1 MSLQAW
7 YPFNGDY
14 ENQGL
19 GDLDLTIT
27 TSPSY
32 TFGKVTNQGLGTG
45 GFKWSAEQSSKI
57 LNNKALSICFWI
69 KVTST
74 ASAGG
79 GVLFGQHSPN
89 RRFCIFT
96 YPNFNDLHLDW
107 RCNDS
112 GTSFYNTVETGFFAV
127 NQWTHCTLTF
137 EYPNSLKLYK
147 NGVLHKSITGNGT
160 MNFSSFAYETLLS
173 FELAN
178 RYINDFRVYDHCL
191 SPKEVKEISKGLML
205 HYPLDNCGLG
215 CKNLLAGNFQSIA
228 TKAGTNNTGS
238 LWVNTASIPGGALN
252 NLIGKTLIFSYEVSC
267 EGTRH
272 NTDTSN
278 LNVRYGIHGC
288 LSANG
293 TGFNMYP
300 FADYLTYSGGA
311 RRVVMKYTIPTTVT
325 YISALTFALQ
335 ATNYPAADNDATWYI
350 KNCKLE
356 IADEPTPWCP
366 NQRDELYFQ
375 WGMDENIEYDV
386 SGYSNNGTKIGNLNY
401 ESNSPRYNAST
412 YFNGTDACIKASPM
426 TLDMTNITFSMWYKP
441 TSAITWGRV
450 FDFSAGSNGNA
461 TTFLI
466 AHNVAT
472 MSLCIHGRYS
482 NGTAIYTAGDYTHP
496 VSADTWYHV
505 ACTISGTTC
514 KWYMDGKLVMTKT
527 LTQSLGVVN
536 FINNY
541 LAESTWDQDSLNK
554 CSLSDFRIYSTCL
567 SATDI
572 QELYNKPISID
583 NSGNIF
589 AVNAVEEV
597 MSGPQF
603 IKTGIVKAENISLA
617 PVQDMEI
624 KTLEDGSA
632 WARILHHNNKSGTVV
647 FTSSN
652 VMNIQSTNLYSR
664 LYLLENFRDTNGAF
678 EFMAIQPEISD
689 KIYRWKQTNNP
700 TKSGAIS
707 GYVNVQNGLGGLVYG
722 PASQTLMSVSG
733 TTSNWWCAVGCYV
746 NYKNGL
752 PGFDQ
757 KIVNQT
763 LDFYVR
769 IDTLPK
775 NNKFGIYN
783 KFIECENIIEN

>member
-19 GDLDLTIT
+19 GDLDLTVT

-32 TFGKVTNQGLGTG
+32 TFGKVTNQGLSSG
-45 GFKWSAEQSSKI
+45 GFKWSTEQSSKI

-69 KVTST
+69 KVTSA

-79 GVLFGQHSPN
+79 GMLFGQHSPN

-107 RCNDS
+107 RYNDS
-112 GTSFYNTVETGFFAV
+112 GSSFYNTVETGFFAT

-137 EYPNSLKLYK
+137 EYPNSLKIYK
-147 NGVLHKSITGNGT
+147 NGILYKTVTGNGT

-205 HYPLDNCGLG
+205 HYPLDNNGFG
-215 CKNLLAGNFQSIA
+215 CKNLLAGNFNAVA
-228 TKAGTNNTGS
+228 TQEGNTHSGS
-238 LWVNTASIPGGALN
+238 LWIHTDNIGGSFN
-252 NLIGKTLIFSYEVSC
+252 NLIGKTLVFSYEVSA
-267 EGTRH
+267 EGSRYYV
-272 NTDTSN
+272 NTGD
-278 LNVRYGIHGC
+278 LRPRFGIHGTIQYV
-288 LSANG
+288 ANG
-293 TGFNMYP
+293 SSATYYP
-300 FADYLTYSGGA
+300 FANYLEYSGGA
-311 RRVVMKYTIPTTVT
+311 RKVVMKYTIPSTWTS
-325 YISALTFALQ
+325 ISNFTFALQ
-335 ATNYPAADNDATWYI
+335 DTNRPAAGNTSTWYI

-356 IADEPTPWCP
+356 IADEATPWCP
-366 NQRDELYFQ
+366 NEADELYSQ
-375 WGMDENIEYDV
+375 LGMDENIEYDT
-386 SGYSNNGTKIGNLNY
+386 SGYRNNGTKVGALDY
-401 ESNSPRYNAST
+401 EANSPRYNCSS
-412 YFNGTDACIKASPM
+412 YLNGTDAYIQAPKIS
-426 TLDMTNITFSMWYKP
+426 LDMNNVTVSMWFNVKAR
-441 TSAITWGRV
+441 SAYMRL
-450 FDFSAGSNGNA
+450 FDFGSAAGGSGDE
-461 TTFLI
+461 FVLE
-466 AHNVAT
+466 
-472 MSLCIHGRYS
+472 LY
-482 NGTAIYTAGDYTHP
+482 GTAATEL
-496 VSADTWYHV
+496 SAYITGTSSEQIFTGYNLSNLNTWYHV
-505 ACTISGTTC
+505 ACTTSNGTV
-514 KWYMDGKLVMTKT
+514 KIYVNGNLVKT
-527 LTQSLGVVN
+527 ANGVVATRVFN
-536 FINNY
+536 LVYNY
-541 LAESTWDQDSLNK
+541 IGKSNWADPLSN
-554 CSLSDFRIYSTCL
+554 CRVSDFRIYATCL
-567 SATDI
+567 SDSDI

-583 NSGNIF
+583 NQGNIF
-589 AVNAVEEV
+589 VVEAVEE
-597 MSGPQF
+597 SATGSQF
-603 IKTGIVKAENISLA
+603 IKTGVVKAEDISLA
-617 PVQDMEI
+617 PIQDMEI
-624 KTLEDGSA
+624 KTLDDGSA

-652 VMNIQSTNLYSR
+652 VMNIQSTDLYSR
-664 LYLLENFRDTNGAF
+664 LYLLENFRDVNGAF

-707 GYVNVQNGLGGLVYG
+707 GYVNVENGLGGLVYG
-722 PASQTLMSVSG
+722 PTTQTLMSVSG

-746 NYKNGL
+746 NYNNGL

-775 NNKFGIYN
+775 NNKFNIYN
-783 KFIECENIIEN
+783 KFIECEDIIEN